1 MSRIGWI
8 SLVLFLASGLA
19 AQEDVFMLD
28 ELEITGKVK
37 EPAVAIISARMMPQI
52 TGFRL
57 EKSFF
62 DQVRAPDEELVDL
75 DREMAR
81 EACILDREALLARAR
96 VLQTAAWP
104 LKGGPAAADDVKSG
118 GEGQRGN

>member
-1 MSRIGWI
+1 
-8 SLVLFLASGLA
+8 LA

-52 TGFRL
+52 SGFRL

-81 EACILDREALLARAR
+81 EARILDREALLARAR

-104 LKGGPAAADDVKSG
+104 LKGGPAATDDVKSG

>member
-8 SLVLFLASGLA
+8 NLVLFLASVGA
-19 AQEDVFMLD
+19 AQEDLFMLD
-28 ELEITGKVK
+28 ELSITGKVR
-37 EPAVAIISARMMPQI
+37 EPAVAIISSRMQPEI

-62 DQVRAPDEELVDL
+62 DQVRTPDEELVDV
-75 DREMAR
+75 DRVMAT
-81 EACILDREALLARAR
+81 EARILNREALLTRTR
-96 VLQTAAWP
+96 VLQSATWP
-104 LKGGPAAADDVKSG
+104 LKGGPAATDEDKSG